1 MIKNFICTLLL
12 FFSASATYA
21 QTDTIIIDGVE
32 VIRDAKYETP
42 KEPKKTFFK
51 KLNANTRPKKREIQ
65 YLFLDLGFSNYTDRT
80 DYTSSQAQAFAPG
93 ANKSWMEL
101 HTIKSTNINLWVVG
115 QHLSLIH
122 NYVNLKYRLGAEFN
136 NFRFKHPIRFQK
148 NNPTTDNEPIIYI
161 DEDALSNPP
170 KITYQKNKL
179 ATDYITLPVLLN
191 INLTPHKL
199 YHIGFS
205 AGMSAGYLV
214 TARNKF
220 INSNIGK
227 KKLKDDFE
235 LSPWKIAYVG
245 ELELGVVTLYGSYA
259 TKAMFQ
265 RGLEMIPYNIGL
277 RINPAGLFNKINFD
291 K

>member
-12 FFSASATYA
+12 FFSTCAIYA

-32 VIRDAKYETP
+32 VIRDAEYEIP

-51 KLNANTRPKKREIQ
+51 KLSANTHPKKREIQ
-65 YLFLDLGFSNYTDRT
+65 YLFLDIGFSNYTDRT
-80 DYTSSQAQAFAPG
+80 DYTSAQAQAFAPG

-101 HTIKSTNINLWVVG
+101 NAIKSANVNVWLVG
-115 QHLSLIH
+115 QRLSLIN

-148 NNPTTDNEPIIYI
+148 NNPATDNEPIIYM
-161 DEDALSNPP
+161 DEDAISSPP
-170 KITYQKNKL
+170 KTTYKKNKL

-191 INLTPHKL
+191 FNLTPHKL

-220 INSNIGK
+220 INSDIGK

-245 ELELGVVTLYGSYA
+245 ELELGVITLYGSYA
-259 TKAMFQ
+259 TKSMFQ
-265 RGLEMIPYNIGL
+265 RGLDIMPYSIGL